1 MVGAGGLPLGSPH
14 YRGPRRRHDSLQH
27 DWGGACADCRDEAD
41 EPRALAPGERPIHR
55 DQTEPA
61 VTITHVIDFVPGEKP
76 YECTIAVDFFPAG
89 ESVRMVV
96 TVEPMR
102 DEEFTQRSIKGFI
115 SQLRKLEGRFLE
127 GRFAE

>member
-1 MVGAGGLPLGSPH
+1 MVGPEGCHSEVHTIEARVGGTIH
-14 YRGPRRRHDSLQH
+14 YNMIGV
-27 DWGGACADCRDEAD
+27 
-41 EPRALAPGERPIHR
+41 
-55 DQTEPA
+55 EPA
-61 VTITHVIDFVPGEKP
+61 QIAAMKQMGLGPSHPVSARFTETRPNRRLTITHVIDFVPGEKP